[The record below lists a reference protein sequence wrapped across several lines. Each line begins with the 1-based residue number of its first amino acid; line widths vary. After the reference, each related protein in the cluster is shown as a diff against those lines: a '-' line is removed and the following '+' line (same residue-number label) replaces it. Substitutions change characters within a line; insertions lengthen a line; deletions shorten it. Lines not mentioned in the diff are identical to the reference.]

1 MTGPFSSDRIVAWGD
16 ELRRVH
22 VQLRRAL
29 ALAREAVEDGT
40 VPEES
45 TAPEGGPA
53 AARELLLFCHGFCV
67 ALSGHHRAEDG
78 ALFPQV
84 VAAHPELAPV
94 VAKLTQDHSM
104 IEYLI
109 GGLGAALARGAPAEE
124 TLRHLDG
131 IEAVME
137 THFGYEERQLVA
149 VLDASQDWGATGAS
163 SLEGDR
169 RRLFGPLA

>member
-1 MTGPFSSDRIVAWGD
+1 MTQPFSSDRIIAWGD
-16 ELRRVH
+16 QLRRVH

-29 ALAREAVEDGT
+29 ALAREAVEDVADGT
-40 VPEES
+40 Q
-45 TAPEGGPA
+45 PEGGPG
-53 AARELLLFCHGFCV
+53 AARELLLFCHGFCA

-109 GGLGAALARGAPAEE
+109 GGLDAALTRGAPAEE

-149 VLDASQDWGATGAS
+149 VLDASQDWGASATS
-163 SLEGDR
+163 SLGEDR